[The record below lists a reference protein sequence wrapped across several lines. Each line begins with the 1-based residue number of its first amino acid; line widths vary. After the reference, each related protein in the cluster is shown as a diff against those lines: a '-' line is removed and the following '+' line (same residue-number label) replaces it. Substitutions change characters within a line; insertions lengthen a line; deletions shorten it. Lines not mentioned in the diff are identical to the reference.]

1 MDDQLFTIIGKLY
14 VEALNSQKIVE
25 LLQNRIQEKDQTIQ
39 ELNNTQQNSVNE

>member
-25 LLQNRIQEKDQTIQ
+25 LLQNRIQEKDQAIQ

>member
-25 LLQNRIQEKDQTIQ
+25 LLQNRIQEKDEAIQ
-39 ELNNTQQNSVNE
+39 ELNNKQQNSVNE

>member
-25 LLQNRIQEKDQTIQ
+25 LLQNRIQEKDEVIQ
-39 ELNNTQQNSVNE
+39 ELKNKQQNSVNE